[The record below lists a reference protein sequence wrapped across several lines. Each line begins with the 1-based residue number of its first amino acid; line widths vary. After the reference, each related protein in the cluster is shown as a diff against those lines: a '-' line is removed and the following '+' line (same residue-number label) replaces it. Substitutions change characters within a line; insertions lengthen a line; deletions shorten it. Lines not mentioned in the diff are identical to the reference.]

1 MYACLVTIY
10 LALTRSLS
18 MLAALIQAWLAGY
31 STIGQ
36 CDAILRN
43 NTALYNPKLLP
54 LRISVVYNGV
64 VADVFAGL
72 D

>member
-1 MYACLVTIY
+1 MLP
-10 LALTRSLS
+10 ALT
-18 MLAALIQAWLAGY
+18 QAWLAGY

-43 NTALYNPKLLP
+43 NTALYNPKLLL
-54 LRISVVYNGV
+54 LRISVVYRGV
-64 VADVFAGL
+64 IMDALARL